1 MFSIE
6 IYTCNDNDVQE
17 VTADSN
23 KSQKSGICFVFPLL
37 WKGKKIKNSSVGQR
51 QTFCCKLQE
60 TVNFKDMK

>member
-6 IYTCNDNDVQE
+6 IYTCNDNDVQTVINLRRVE
-17 VTADSN
+17 SVL
-23 KSQKSGICFVFPLL
+23 FFRYYE
-37 WKGKKIKNSSVGQR
+37 KKKKVKNSSVGQR